1 MRLKQIHLRTAKKK
15 TDISWYNIKKGG
27 SLVGTAPKN
36 DEAEETKDV
45 AAVKDK
51 DADKILEDEG
61 KQFYRF
67 HYETCTSKGPSLHKD
82 FKDPLGTL
90 DGVSDGKWLEG
101 DEEEDCCEHQED
113 SEPCNCPLEREYLV
127 VTFWRFDD
135 AQGLLEVMHEYSIEA
150 PTIDKENSRPLNISE

>member
-1 MRLKQIHLRTAKKK
+1 M
-15 TDISWYNIKKGG
+15 NG
-27 SLVGTAPKN
+27 LVGTAPKN

-101 DEEEDCCEHQED
+101 VKKK
-113 SEPCNCPLEREYLV
+113 RTAV
-127 VTFWRFDD
+127 
-135 AQGLLEVMHEYSIEA
+135 SIRK
-150 PTIDKENSRPLNISE
+150 TLSRATAL